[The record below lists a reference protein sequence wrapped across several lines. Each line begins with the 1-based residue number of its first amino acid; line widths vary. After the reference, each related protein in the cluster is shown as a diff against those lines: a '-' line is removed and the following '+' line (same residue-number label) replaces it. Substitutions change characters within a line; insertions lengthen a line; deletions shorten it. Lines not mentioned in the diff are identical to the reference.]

1 MHLSDSQ
8 AARLYRILDE
18 LTVYANL
25 KCQVMPARE
34 LFDPATRGVTD
45 YARSEVL
52 PVVWDVPDIIDE
64 FVEKNPAGLS
74 RADLDEAL
82 RWKDSVSGCALLLDY
97 DAAGRAL
104 FAVGKQRL
112 AATGRL

>member
-25 KCQVMPARE
+25 KCQVMPARD
-34 LFDPATRGVTD
+34 LLDPVTRRVTD

-64 FVEKNPAGLS
+64 FVEKNPAGLTG
-74 RADLDEAL
+74 ADLDEAL
-82 RWKDSVSGCALLLDY
+82 LRPP
-97 DAAGRAL
+97 AGL
-104 FAVGKQRL
+104 
-112 AATGRL
+112 